1 MSEATALVSE
11 RQKQFDQNCAEYYDS
26 LLRYLLFLT
35 RSLTVAEEIAQT
47 TFLRFLSRMNRTR
60 WEVEVKNIKAYL
72 MTTAR
77 RLCIDM
83 WKTVGEDELVSY
95 DDEQN
100 EQVQE
105 ALQRKAKECDETVS
119 RIEDSIY
126 YKELYQS
133 LPLNTILARMTEYEK
148 SILYMNAV
156 DEMSAEEIAPIVGQ
170 TPAQVRYDIQK
181 IHSRLA
187 YRVRKFIEE
196 NGGKSPL

>member
-1 MSEATALVSE
+1 MSEASALASE
-11 RQKQFDQNCAEYYDS
+11 RQRQFNENCDEYYTS

-35 RSLTVAEEIAQT
+35 RSLTAAEEIAQT
-47 TFLRFLSRMNRTR
+47 TFLRFLSRMNRAQ
-60 WEVEVKNIKAYL
+60 WKVEVKNVKAYL

-83 WKTVGEDELVSY
+83 WKHAGEDKLVSY
-95 DDEQN
+95 DDEQD

-119 RIEDSIY
+119 RIEDSIL

-133 LPLNTILARMTEYEK
+133 LPLNIILAGMSEYEK

-156 DEMSAEEIAPIVGQ
+156 DEMSPEEIALVVKESPG
-170 TPAQVRYDIQK
+170 QVRYDIQK